1 MTSLWWIRRDLRL
14 ADNPALDAALKQG
27 AVIPVFILDPH
38 LLERTPARR
47 QAFLFG
53 GLAELDAEL
62 KKRGS
67 GLVIRRG
74 KPEIELF
81 NLILETGAQAI
92 YAEED
97 YTPYARA
104 RDERVAQ
111 SVPLTLVQGQTV
123 HHPASVLKPDGR
135 PYTVFT
141 PFSKAWKALLPA
153 RLTPLPAPE
162 HFPPVTLPASISESV
177 FALPSA
183 AQSTSSLSSAV
194 HFPPGETE
202 AQRRLLQ
209 FTQSPNPKITQYHET
224 RNRLDLDGTSALS
237 PYLRFGMISLRQAAA
252 QALSVEQG
260 NRATGQPENGATTWL
275 NELIWREFYISIL
288 YHFPYVSK
296 TAFNPALA
304 NIPWRNDEADFEAWK
319 TGRTGIPVVDAAMR
333 QLRATGWM
341 HNRARMIVASF
352 LVKDLLINWQ
362 WGERWFMDNLL
373 DGDPAANNGGWQW
386 TAGTGTDAAPYF
398 RVFNPVLQSQK
409 FDPNGDYIRKWVPEL
424 AHLPA
429 DVIHAP
435 WEKRICVPGYPSRP
449 IVDREKAR
457 QRTLEAYSLSKNRIT
472 GQQVNRKT
480 GKQETS
486 CAENL

>member
-14 ADNPALDAALKQG
+14 SDNPALHAALKHG
-27 AVIPVFILDPH
+27 PVIPVFILDPH

-47 QAFLFG
+47 QHFLFG

-74 KPEIELF
+74 KPEIELL
-81 NLILETGAQAI
+81 NLIIETGAQAI
-92 YAEED
+92 FAEED

-104 RDERVAQ
+104 RDERIAD
-111 SVPLTLVQGQTV
+111 SLPLTLVHGQTV
-123 HHPASVLKPDGR
+123 HHPASVVKPDGS

-153 RLTPLPAPE
+153 SLTPLPAPE
-162 HFPPVTLPASISESV
+162 HFPPVTLPASTPAFRFSD
-177 FALPSA
+177 
-183 AQSTSSLSSAV
+183 SSAV
-194 HFPPGETE
+194 ESALFPPGEKE
-202 AQRRLLQ
+202 AQRRLYQ
-209 FTQSPNPKITQYHET
+209 FTKSKNQKITRYHET

-237 PYLRFGMISLRQAAA
+237 PYIRFGMISMRQAASA
-252 QALSVEQG
+252 AIQQIASPTARE
-260 NRATGQPENGATTWL
+260 TGGEGATAWL
-275 NELIWREFYISIL
+275 NELIWREFYIAIL
-288 YHFPYVSK
+288 YHFPHVSK

-304 NIPWRNDEADFEAWK
+304 NIPWRNNETEFEAWK
-319 TGRTGIPVVDAAMR
+319 EGRTGIPVVDAAMR

-398 RVFNPVLQSQK
+398 RIFNPVLQSAK
-409 FDPNGDYIRKWVPEL
+409 FDPQGRFIRRFVPEL
-424 AHLPA
+424 ARVP
-429 DVIHAP
+429 DRFIHAP
-435 WEKRICVPGYPSRP
+435 WTMSPLEQRACGCVIGQDYPAP
-449 IVDREKAR
+449 IVDREVVKAR
-457 QRTLEAYSLSKNRIT
+457 TLAAYKQSKA
-472 GQQVNRKT
+472 GHD
-480 GKQETS
+480 
-486 CAENL
+486 AP